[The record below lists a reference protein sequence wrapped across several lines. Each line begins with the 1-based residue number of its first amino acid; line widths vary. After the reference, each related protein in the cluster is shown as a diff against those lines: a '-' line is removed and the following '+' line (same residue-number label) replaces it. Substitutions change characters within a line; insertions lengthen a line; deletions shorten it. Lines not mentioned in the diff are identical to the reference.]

1 MLALCIICSILCWIM
16 SDVLLILL
24 IPILQG
30 KLPFSA
36 IVIWIIL
43 QLGIVYDTVVVWVL
57 YNN

>member
-24 IPILQG
+24 VPILQG
-30 KLPFSA
+30 KLPFST